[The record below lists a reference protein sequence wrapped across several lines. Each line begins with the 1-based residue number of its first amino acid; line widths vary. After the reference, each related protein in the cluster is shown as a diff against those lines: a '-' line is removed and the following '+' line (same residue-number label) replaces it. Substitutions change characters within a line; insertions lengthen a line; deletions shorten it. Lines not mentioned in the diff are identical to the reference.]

1 MNTLSEL
8 KDKLYVECYT
18 DVQEKYRDFADIFKL
33 LSDYI
38 DNKYSNRLSRID
50 NSRIRDIMLFEW
62 YVSESNK
69 LRHMNV
75 HQKMSMIYVDEH
87 LIQIIN
93 NSSEIFR
100 IALSKGSGHITPE
113 QQLRAKRLL
122 DDMQS
127 IVPLVAPFNC
137 NTAKMELSEAV
148 VDTNYILGLS
158 KNYSM
163 RMHDRLRY
171 GGKQ

>member
-8 KDKLYVECYT
+8 KNKLYMEYYT
-18 DVQEKYRDFADIFKL
+18 DVKEEYRDFADVVQL

-38 DNKYSNRLSRID
+38 DNKYFDRLTRID
-50 NSRIRDIMLFEW
+50 HSRIRELILYEW
-62 YVSESNK
+62 YMSESNK
-69 LRHMNV
+69 LRYMNV
-75 HQKMSMIYVDEH
+75 HQKMSMVYVDDN

-93 NSSEIFR
+93 ASSEIFR
-100 IALSKGSGHITPE
+100 IALSKCSGHITPE
-113 QQLRAKRLL
+113 QQIRVKKLL

-127 IVPLVAPFNC
+127 VMPLVATFNC
-137 NTAKMELSEAV
+137 NTAKMELSEAI

-171 GGKQ
+171 GGK

>member
-8 KDKLYVECYT
+8 KDKLHMEYYT
-18 DVQEKYRDFADIFKL
+18 DVQEEYRDFADVLKL

-38 DNKYSNRLSRID
+38 DNKYSDRLARID
-50 NSRIRDIMLFEW
+50 NSRIREFMLDEW
-62 YVSESNK
+62 YISERNK
-69 LRHMNV
+69 LCYMNV
-75 HQKMSMIYVDEH
+75 HQKMSMVYVDDN

-93 NSSEIFR
+93 ASSEIFR
-100 IALSKGSGHITPE
+100 IALSKCSGCITPE
-113 QQLRAKRLL
+113 QQLRAKKLL

-127 IVPLVAPFNC
+127 VMPLVATFNC

-163 RMHDRLRY
+163 RMHDPLRY
-171 GGKQ
+171 GGTQ

>member
-8 KDKLYVECYT
+8 KDKLYMEYYT
-18 DVQEKYRDFADIFKL
+18 DVQKEYRDFTDVLKL

-38 DNKYSNRLSRID
+38 DNKYFDRLTRID
-50 NSRIRDIMLFEW
+50 NSRIRELMLDEW
-62 YVSESNK
+62 YISESNK

-75 HQKMSMIYVDEH
+75 HQKMSMVYIDEH

-93 NSSEIFR
+93 ASSEIFR
-100 IALSKGSGHITPE
+100 IALSKSSGHITTE
-113 QQLRAKRLL
+113 QQMRAKRLL
-122 DDMQS
+122 NDMQS
-127 IVPLVAPFNC
+127 VMRLVATFNC
-137 NTAKMELSEAV
+137 NTAKMELSEAI

-171 GGKQ
+171 GVKQ